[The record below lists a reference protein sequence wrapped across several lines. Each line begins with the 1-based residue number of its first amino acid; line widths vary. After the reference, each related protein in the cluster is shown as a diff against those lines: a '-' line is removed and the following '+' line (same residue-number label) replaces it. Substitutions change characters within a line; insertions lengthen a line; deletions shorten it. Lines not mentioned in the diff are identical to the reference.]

1 MKFTTFK
8 KVKGE
13 NRLTLKHVTP
23 DAIISGMKAN
33 TQDNTVKEY
42 REIFLALDKPENWRK
57 YDSLLRV
64 CPVSEYYRTKNGNM
78 MWKSYN
84 GVSVIEIRGTNNAL
98 EIEKAKRQ
106 AAMMPQVFAA
116 FAGADGYSVIALTI
130 ASLPDSQLPKTE
142 SDCLL
147 FATKAYALSVHSI
160 QPSLDFPI
168 SIKAPALDSSF
179 LQSYDPAPYYNPDAL
194 PFVFEQPEEIDIQRL
209 CTTKTNRSP
218 LYDMKPGYESYATFT
233 KVFNAAFSRVLNFG
247 TPLDSNDS
255 DAIIVRVAEECAKV
269 GLPQEETTV
278 RIHHHFHDYDI
289 SDVRLTVKNVY
300 ELNDSSK
307 RYSAFSKHQIVA
319 YRLREFIKRRY
330 DIRYNEVMQM
340 TEFRERQGLRFMYRE
355 LNRRE
360 INNIHHE
367 ALIEGIEPTFCE
379 VNEYVHSTRIPLYN
393 PIVDYLSKLPK
404 WDGTDHIGMLA
415 KRVPTN
421 NPYWHRLFKQWFLS
435 MVAHW
440 MNADE
445 KHANSTVPILIGDQ
459 GYRKSTFCKIIL
471 PPELQAYYSDSID
484 FRSNNEAEHSLKR
497 FLLVNVDEFDQLSER
512 QSAFVKHLF
521 QKQES
526 HKRRMYSETITAQRR
541 YASFIGTTNSESILS
556 DPTGNRRYLCVK
568 VTDVIDTK
576 SHIDY
581 AQLYSQATSLINSG
595 NRYWVD
601 DEDEKLIEETNSG
614 FVVETPLE
622 QLFLSA
628 FDIGVTESEGA
639 EWMRPT
645 EIMTI
650 LQALPIFNKRTDC
663 NLYKLGK
670 TLTKLKVAKRSSKKG
685 TEYLV
690 RRIEMVV

>member
-8 KVKGE
+8 KAKGE
-13 NRLTLKHVTP
+13 NRLTLKHIAP
-23 DAIISGMKAN
+23 DDIISGMKDC
-33 TQDNTVKEY
+33 TPDSTIKEY
-42 REIFLALDKPENWRK
+42 REIFLALDKPENWIK
-57 YDSLLRV
+57 YDSLVRV
-64 CPVSEYYRTKNGNM
+64 CPVTEYCRGKNGNM
-78 MWKSYN
+78 TWKSYN

-116 FAGADGYSVIALTI
+116 FTGADGYSVIALTI
-130 ASLPDSQLPKTE
+130 ASLPDGQLPRTE
-142 SDCLL
+142 KDCLL
-147 FATKAYALSVHSI
+147 FATKAYALSVHTI

-168 SIKAPALDSSF
+168 CIKAPSLDSSF
-179 LQSYDPAPYYNPDAL
+179 LKSYDPAPYYNPEAL
-194 PFVFEQPEEIDIQRL
+194 PFVFEQPKEMDIQRL
-209 CTTKTNRSP
+209 GTTKENRSP

-233 KVFNAAFSRVLNFG
+233 RVFNAAFSRALNFG
-247 TPLDSNDS
+247 SPLDSNDS
-255 DAIIVRVAEECAKV
+255 DAMMVRIAEECTKV

-278 RIHHHFHDYDI
+278 RIHHHFHDYEI
-289 SDVRLTVKNVY
+289 SDVRQTVKNVY
-300 ELNDSSK
+300 EHNDCRK

-319 YRLREFIKRRY
+319 YRLREFIERRY

-379 VNEYVHSTRIPLYN
+379 INEYVHSTRIPLYN

-404 WDGTDHIGMLA
+404 WDGTDHIRMLA
-415 KRVPTN
+415 ERVPTD

-484 FRSNNEAEHSLKR
+484 FRSNVEAEHSLMR
-497 FLLVNVDEFDQLSER
+497 FLLVNVDEFDQLSDK

-526 HKRRMYSETITAQRR
+526 HRRRMYSETITAQRR
-541 YASFIGTTNSESILS
+541 YASFIGTTNSESILN

-568 VTDVIDTK
+568 VTDMIDAK

-581 AQLYSQATSLINSG
+581 AQLYSQAAFLINSG
-595 NRYWVD
+595 ERYWVN
-601 DEDEKLIEETNSG
+601 DEDERMIEETNSR
-614 FVVETPLE
+614 FTVETPLE

-628 FDIGVTESEGA
+628 FDIVTAETEDA

-650 LQALPIFNKRTDC
+650 LQSLPIFNRKTDC

-670 TLTKLKVAKRSSKKG
+670 TLTKLKIAKRSCKRG

-690 RRIEMVV
+690 KRI

>member
-8 KVKGE
+8 KAKGE
-13 NRLTLKHVTP
+13 NRLTLKHIAP
-23 DAIISGMKAN
+23 DDIISGMKDC
-33 TQDNTVKEY
+33 TPDTTIKEY
-42 REIFLALDKPENWRK
+42 REIFLALDKPENWIK
-57 YDSLLRV
+57 YDSLVRV
-64 CPVSEYYRTKNGNM
+64 CPVSEYCRGKNGNM
-78 MWKSYN
+78 TWKSYN

-98 EIEKAKRQ
+98 EIEKAKKQ
-106 AAMMPQVFAA
+106 AAMLPQVFAA
-116 FAGADGYSVIALTI
+116 FTGTDGYSVIALTI
-130 ASLPDSQLPKTE
+130 ASLPDGQLPRTE
-142 SDCLL
+142 KDSLL
-147 FATKAYALSVHSI
+147 FATKAYALSVHTI

-168 SIKAPALDSSF
+168 CIKTPSLDSYF
-179 LQSYDPAPYYNPDAL
+179 LKSYDPAPYYNPEAL
-194 PFVFEQPEEIDIQRL
+194 PFVFEQPEEMDIQRL
-209 CTTKTNRSP
+209 GTTKENRSP

-233 KVFNAAFSRVLNFG
+233 RVFNAAFSRALNFG
-247 TPLDSNDS
+247 SPLDSNDS
-255 DAIIVRVAEECAKV
+255 DAMMVRIAEECAKV

-278 RIHHHFHDYDI
+278 RIHHHFHDYEI

-300 ELNDSSK
+300 EHNDCRK

-319 YRLREFIKRRY
+319 YRLREFIERRY

-379 VNEYVHSTRIPLYN
+379 INEYVHSTRIPLYN

-404 WDGTDHIGMLA
+404 WDGTDHIRMLA
-415 KRVPTN
+415 ERVPTD

-484 FRSNNEAEHSLKR
+484 FRSNVEAEHSLMR
-497 FLLVNVDEFDQLSER
+497 FLLVNVDEFDQLSDK

-526 HKRRMYSETITAQRR
+526 HRRRMYSETITAQRR
-541 YASFIGTTNSESILS
+541 YASFIGTTNSESILN

-568 VTDVIDTK
+568 VTDMIDAK

-581 AQLYSQATSLINSG
+581 AQLYSQAAFLINSG
-595 NRYWVD
+595 ERFWVD
-601 DEDEKLIEETNSG
+601 DEDERLIEETNSR
-614 FVVETPLE
+614 FTVETPLE

-628 FDIGVTESEGA
+628 FDIVTAETEDA

-650 LQALPIFNKRTDC
+650 LQSLPIFNRKTDC

-670 TLTKLKVAKRSSKKG
+670 TLTKLKIAKRSCKRG

-690 RRIEMVV
+690 KRI

>member
-1 MKFTTFK
+1 MEFTTFK
-8 KVKGE
+8 KAKGE
-13 NRLTLKHVTP
+13 NRLTLKHIAP
-23 DAIISGMKAN
+23 DDIISGMKDC
-33 TQDNTVKEY
+33 TPDSTIKEY
-42 REIFLALDKPENWRK
+42 REIFLALDKPENWIK
-57 YDSLLRV
+57 YDSLVRV
-64 CPVSEYYRTKNGNM
+64 CPVSEYCRGKNGNM
-78 MWKSYN
+78 TWKSYN
-84 GVSVIEIRGTNNAL
+84 GISVIEIRGTNNAL

-106 AAMMPQVFAA
+106 AAMLPQVFAA
-116 FAGADGYSVIALTI
+116 FTGADGYSVIALTI
-130 ASLPDSQLPKTE
+130 ASLPDGQLPRTE
-142 SDCLL
+142 KDCLL
-147 FATKAYALSVHSI
+147 FATKAYALSVHTI

-168 SIKAPALDSSF
+168 CIKAPSLDSSF
-179 LQSYDPAPYYNPDAL
+179 LKSYDPAPYYNPEAL
-194 PFVFEQPEEIDIQRL
+194 PFVFEQPEEMDIQRL
-209 CTTKTNRSP
+209 GTTKENRSP

-233 KVFNAAFSRVLNFG
+233 RVFNAAFSRALNFG
-247 TPLDSNDS
+247 SPLDCNDS
-255 DAIIVRVAEECAKV
+255 DAMMVRIAEECAKV

-278 RIHHHFHDYDI
+278 RIHHHFHDYEI
-289 SDVRLTVKNVY
+289 SDVRQTVKNVY
-300 ELNDSSK
+300 EHNDCRK

-319 YRLREFIKRRY
+319 YRLREFIERRY

-379 VNEYVHSTRIPLYN
+379 INEYVHSTRIPLYN

-404 WDGTDHIGMLA
+404 WDGTDHIRMLA
-415 KRVPTN
+415 ERVPTD

-484 FRSNNEAEHSLKR
+484 FRSNVEAEHSLMR
-497 FLLVNVDEFDQLSER
+497 FLLVNVDEFDQLSDK

-526 HKRRMYSETITAQRR
+526 HRRRMYSETITAQRR
-541 YASFIGTTNSESILS
+541 YASFIGTTNSESILN

-568 VTDVIDTK
+568 VTDMIDAK

-581 AQLYSQATSLINSG
+581 AQLYSQAAFLINSG
-595 NRYWVD
+595 ERYWVD
-601 DEDEKLIEETNSG
+601 DEDERLIEETNSR
-614 FVVETPLE
+614 FTVETPLE
-622 QLFLSA
+622 QLFLYA
-628 FDIGVTESEGA
+628 FDIVTAETEDA

-650 LQALPIFNKRTDC
+650 LQSLPIFNRKTDC

-670 TLTKLKVAKRSSKKG
+670 TLTKLKIAKRSCKRG

-690 RRIEMVV
+690 KRI

>member
-8 KVKGE
+8 KAKGE
-13 NRLTLKHVTP
+13 NRLTLKHIAPDDIISCMKDCTP
-23 DAIISGMKAN
+23 DTNI
-33 TQDNTVKEY
+33 KEY
-42 REIFLALDKPENWRK
+42 REIFLALDKPENWIK
-57 YDSLLRV
+57 YDSLVRV
-64 CPVSEYYRTKNGNM
+64 CPVSEYCRGKNGNM
-78 MWKSYN
+78 TWKSYN

-106 AAMMPQVFAA
+106 AAMLPQVFAA
-116 FAGADGYSVIALTI
+116 FTGADGYSVIALTI
-130 ASLPDSQLPKTE
+130 ASLPDGQLPRTE
-142 SDCLL
+142 KDCLL
-147 FATKAYALSVHSI
+147 FATKAYALSVHTI

-168 SIKAPALDSSF
+168 CIKAPSLDSSF
-179 LQSYDPAPYYNPDAL
+179 LKSYDPAPYYNPEAL
-194 PFVFEQPEEIDIQRL
+194 PFVFEQPKEMDIQRL
-209 CTTKTNRSP
+209 GTTKENRSP

-233 KVFNAAFSRVLNFG
+233 RVFNAAFSRALNFSS
-247 TPLDSNDS
+247 PLDSNDS
-255 DAIIVRVAEECAKV
+255 DAMMVRIAEECAKV

-278 RIHHHFHDYDI
+278 RIHHHFHDYEI

-300 ELNDSSK
+300 EHNDCRK

-319 YRLREFIKRRY
+319 YRLREFIERRY

-379 VNEYVHSTRIPLYN
+379 INEYVHSTRIPLYN

-404 WDGTDHIGMLA
+404 WDGTDHIRMLA
-415 KRVPTN
+415 ERVPTD

-484 FRSNNEAEHSLKR
+484 FRSNAEAEHSLMR
-497 FLLVNVDEFDQLSER
+497 FLLVNVDEFDQLSDK

-526 HKRRMYSETITAQRR
+526 HRRRMYSETITAQRR
-541 YASFIGTTNSESILS
+541 YASFIGTTNSESILN

-568 VTDVIDTK
+568 VTDMIDAK

-581 AQLYSQATSLINSG
+581 AQLYSQAAFLINSG
-595 NRYWVD
+595 ERYWVN
-601 DEDEKLIEETNSG
+601 DEDERMIEETNSR
-614 FVVETPLE
+614 FTVETPLE

-628 FDIGVTESEGA
+628 FDIVTAETEDA

-650 LQALPIFNKRTDC
+650 LQSLPIFNRKTDC

-670 TLTKLKVAKRSSKKG
+670 TLTKLKIAKRSCKRG

-690 RRIEMVV
+690 KRI

>member
-8 KVKGE
+8 KAKGE
-13 NRLTLKHVTP
+13 NRLTLKHIAP
-23 DAIISGMKAN
+23 DDIISGMKDC
-33 TQDNTVKEY
+33 TPDSTIKEY
-42 REIFLALDKPENWRK
+42 REIFLALDKPENWIK
-57 YDSLLRV
+57 YDSLVRV
-64 CPVSEYYRTKNGNM
+64 CPVSEYCRGKNGNM
-78 MWKSYN
+78 TWKSYN

-106 AAMMPQVFAA
+106 AGMLPQVFAA
-116 FAGADGYSVIALTI
+116 FTGADGYSVIALTI
-130 ASLPDSQLPKTE
+130 ASLPDGQLPRTE
-142 SDCLL
+142 KDCLL
-147 FATKAYALSVHSI
+147 FATKAYALSVHTI

-168 SIKAPALDSSF
+168 CIKAPSLDSSF
-179 LQSYDPAPYYNPDAL
+179 LKSYDPAPYYNPEAL
-194 PFVFEQPEEIDIQRL
+194 PFVFEQPEEMDIQRL
-209 CTTKTNRSP
+209 GTTKENRSP

-233 KVFNAAFSRVLNFG
+233 RVFNAAFSRALNFSS
-247 TPLDSNDS
+247 PLDSNDS
-255 DAIIVRVAEECAKV
+255 DAMMVRIAEECAKV

-278 RIHHHFHDYDI
+278 RIHHHFHDYEI

-300 ELNDSSK
+300 EHNDCRR

-319 YRLREFIKRRY
+319 YRLREFIERRY

-379 VNEYVHSTRIPLYN
+379 INEYVHSTRIPLYN

-404 WDGTDHIGMLA
+404 WDGTDHIRMLA
-415 KRVPTN
+415 ERVPTD

-484 FRSNNEAEHSLKR
+484 FRSNVEAEHSLMR
-497 FLLVNVDEFDQLSER
+497 FLLVNVDEFDQLSDK

-526 HKRRMYSETITAQRR
+526 HRRRMYSETITAQRR
-541 YASFIGTTNSESILS
+541 YASFIGTTNSESILN

-568 VTDVIDTK
+568 VTDMIDAK

-581 AQLYSQATSLINSG
+581 AQLYSQAAFLINSG
-595 NRYWVD
+595 ERYWVD
-601 DEDEKLIEETNSG
+601 DEDERLIEETNSR
-614 FVVETPLE
+614 FTVETPLE
-622 QLFLSA
+622 QLFLYA
-628 FDIGVTESEGA
+628 FDIVTAETEDA

-650 LQALPIFNKRTDC
+650 LQYLPIFNRKTDC

-670 TLTKLKVAKRSSKKG
+670 TLTKLKIAKRSCKRG

-690 RRIEMVV
+690 KRI

>member
-1 MKFTTFK
+1 M
-8 KVKGE
+8 
-13 NRLTLKHVTP
+13 
-23 DAIISGMKAN
+23 
-33 TQDNTVKEY
+33 
-42 REIFLALDKPENWRK
+42 
-57 YDSLLRV
+57 
-64 CPVSEYYRTKNGNM
+64 
-78 MWKSYN
+78 
-84 GVSVIEIRGTNNAL
+84 
-98 EIEKAKRQ
+98 
-106 AAMMPQVFAA
+106 
-116 FAGADGYSVIALTI
+116 
-130 ASLPDSQLPKTE
+130 
-142 SDCLL
+142 
-147 FATKAYALSVHSI
+147 
-160 QPSLDFPI
+160 
-168 SIKAPALDSSF
+168 
-179 LQSYDPAPYYNPDAL
+179 
-194 PFVFEQPEEIDIQRL
+194 
-209 CTTKTNRSP
+209 
-218 LYDMKPGYESYATFT
+218 
-233 KVFNAAFSRVLNFG
+233 
-247 TPLDSNDS
+247 
-255 DAIIVRVAEECAKV
+255 VRIAEECAKV

-278 RIHHHFHDYDI
+278 RIHHHFHDYEI

-300 ELNDSSK
+300 EHNDCRR

-319 YRLREFIKRRY
+319 YRLREFIERRY

-379 VNEYVHSTRIPLYN
+379 INEYVHSTRIPLYN

-404 WDGTDHIGMLA
+404 WDGTDHIRMLA
-415 KRVPTN
+415 ERVPTD

-459 GYRKSTFCKIIL
+459 GCRKSIFCKIIL

-484 FRSNNEAEHSLKR
+484 FRSNVEAEHSLMR
-497 FLLVNVDEFDQLSER
+497 FLLVNVDEFDQLSDK

-526 HKRRMYSETITAQRR
+526 HRRRMYSETITAQRR
-541 YASFIGTTNSESILS
+541 YASFIGTTNSESILN

-568 VTDVIDTK
+568 VTDMIDAK

-581 AQLYSQATSLINSG
+581 AQLYSQAAFLINSG
-595 NRYWVD
+595 ERYWVD
-601 DEDEKLIEETNSG
+601 DEDERLIEETNSR
-614 FVVETPLE
+614 FAVETPLE
-622 QLFLSA
+622 QLFLST
-628 FDIGVTESEGA
+628 FDIVTAETEDA

-650 LQALPIFNKRTDC
+650 LQSLPIFNRKTDC

-670 TLTKLKVAKRSSKKG
+670 TLTKLKIAKRSCKRG

-690 RRIEMVV
+690 KRI

>member
-8 KVKGE
+8 KAKGE
-13 NRLTLKHVTP
+13 NRLTLKHIAP
-23 DAIISGMKAN
+23 DDIISGMKDC
-33 TQDNTVKEY
+33 TPDSTIKEY
-42 REIFLALDKPENWRK
+42 REIFLALDKPENWIK
-57 YDSLLRV
+57 YDSLVRV
-64 CPVSEYYRTKNGNM
+64 CPVSEYCRGKNGNM
-78 MWKSYN
+78 TWKSYN

-106 AAMMPQVFAA
+106 AAMLPQVFAA
-116 FAGADGYSVIALTI
+116 FTGADGYSVIALTI
-130 ASLPDSQLPKTE
+130 ASLPDGQLPRTE
-142 SDCLL
+142 MDCLL
-147 FATKAYALSVHSI
+147 FATKAYALSVHTI
-160 QPSLDFPI
+160 QPSLDFHI
-168 SIKAPALDSSF
+168 CIKAPSLDSSF
-179 LQSYDPAPYYNPDAL
+179 LKSYDPAPYYNPEAL
-194 PFVFEQPEEIDIQRL
+194 PFVFEQPEEMDIQRL
-209 CTTKTNRSP
+209 GTTKENRSP

-233 KVFNAAFSRVLNFG
+233 RVFNAAFSRALNFSS
-247 TPLDSNDS
+247 PLDSNDS
-255 DAIIVRVAEECAKV
+255 DAMIVRIAEECAKV

-278 RIHHHFHDYDI
+278 RIHHHFHDYEI

-300 ELNDSSK
+300 EHNDCRK

-319 YRLREFIKRRY
+319 YRLREFIERRY

-340 TEFRERQGLRFMYRE
+340 TEFRERQGLRFMYRD

-379 VNEYVHSTRIPLYN
+379 INEYVHSTRIPLYN

-404 WDGTDHIGMLA
+404 WDGTDHIRMLA
-415 KRVPTN
+415 ERVPTD

-484 FRSNNEAEHSLKR
+484 FRSNVEAEHSLMR
-497 FLLVNVDEFDQLSER
+497 FLLVNVDEFDQLSDK

-526 HKRRMYSETITAQRR
+526 HRRRMYSETITAQRR
-541 YASFIGTTNSESILS
+541 YASFIGTTNSESILN

-568 VTDVIDTK
+568 VTDMIDAK

-581 AQLYSQATSLINSG
+581 AQLYSQAAFLINSG
-595 NRYWVD
+595 ERYWVD
-601 DEDEKLIEETNSG
+601 DEDERLIEETNSR
-614 FVVETPLE
+614 FTVETPLE

-628 FDIGVTESEGA
+628 FDIVTAETEDA

-650 LQALPIFNKRTDC
+650 LQSFPIFNRKTDC

-670 TLTKLKVAKRSSKKG
+670 TLTKLKIAKRSCKRG

-690 RRIEMVV
+690 KRI

>member
-8 KVKGE
+8 KAKGE
-13 NRLTLKHVTP
+13 NRLTLKHIAP
-23 DAIISGMKAN
+23 DDIISGMKDC
-33 TQDNTVKEY
+33 TPDTTIKEY
-42 REIFLALDKPENWRK
+42 REIFLALDKPENWIK
-57 YDSLLRV
+57 YDSLVRV
-64 CPVSEYYRTKNGNM
+64 CPVSEYCRGKNGNM
-78 MWKSYN
+78 TWKSYN

-106 AAMMPQVFAA
+106 AAMLPQVFAA
-116 FAGADGYSVIALTI
+116 FTGADGYSVIALTI
-130 ASLPDSQLPKTE
+130 ASLPDGQLPRTE
-142 SDCLL
+142 KDCLL
-147 FATKAYALSVHSI
+147 FATKAYALSVHTI

-168 SIKAPALDSSF
+168 CIKAPSLDSSF
-179 LQSYDPAPYYNPDAL
+179 LKSYDPAPYYNPEAL
-194 PFVFEQPEEIDIQRL
+194 PFVFEQPKEMDIQRL
-209 CTTKTNRSP
+209 GTTKENRSP
-218 LYDMKPGYESYATFT
+218 LYDMKPGYDSYATFT
-233 KVFNAAFSRVLNFG
+233 RVFNAAFSRALNFSS
-247 TPLDSNDS
+247 PLDSNDS
-255 DAIIVRVAEECAKV
+255 DAMMVRIAEECAKV

-278 RIHHHFHDYDI
+278 RIHHHFHDYEI

-300 ELNDSSK
+300 EHNDCRK

-319 YRLREFIKRRY
+319 YRLREFIERRY

-379 VNEYVHSTRIPLYN
+379 INEYVHSTRIPLYN

-404 WDGTDHIGMLA
+404 WDGTDHIRMLA
-415 KRVPTN
+415 ERVPTD

-484 FRSNNEAEHSLKR
+484 FRSNVEAEHSLMR
-497 FLLVNVDEFDQLSER
+497 FLLVNVDEFDQLSDK

-526 HKRRMYSETITAQRR
+526 HRRRMYSETITAQRR
-541 YASFIGTTNSESILS
+541 YASFIGTTNSESILN

-568 VTDVIDTK
+568 VTDMIDAK

-581 AQLYSQATSLINSG
+581 AQLYSQAAFLINSG
-595 NRYWVD
+595 ERFWVD
-601 DEDEKLIEETNSG
+601 DEDERLIEETNSR
-614 FVVETPLE
+614 FTVETPLE
-622 QLFLSA
+622 QLFLYA
-628 FDIGVTESEGA
+628 FDIVTAETEDA

-650 LQALPIFNKRTDC
+650 LQSLPIFNRKTDC

-670 TLTKLKVAKRSSKKG
+670 TLTKLKIAKRSCKRG

-690 RRIEMVV
+690 KRI

>member
-8 KVKGE
+8 KAKGE
-13 NRLTLKHVTP
+13 NRLTLKHIAP
-23 DAIISGMKAN
+23 DDIISGMKDC
-33 TQDNTVKEY
+33 TPDSTIKEY
-42 REIFLALDKPENWRK
+42 REIFLALDKPENWIK
-57 YDSLLRV
+57 YDSLVRV
-64 CPVSEYYRTKNGNM
+64 CPVSEYCRGKNSNM
-78 MWKSYN
+78 TWKSYN

-106 AAMMPQVFAA
+106 AAMLPQVFAA
-116 FAGADGYSVIALTI
+116 FTGADGYSVIALTI
-130 ASLPDSQLPKTE
+130 ASLPDGQLPRTE
-142 SDCLL
+142 KDCLL
-147 FATKAYALSVHSI
+147 FATKAYALSVHTI

-168 SIKAPALDSSF
+168 CIKAPSLDSFF
-179 LQSYDPAPYYNPDAL
+179 LKSYDPAPYYNPQAL
-194 PFVFEQPEEIDIQRL
+194 PFVFEQPEEMDIQRL
-209 CTTKTNRSP
+209 GTTKENRSP

-233 KVFNAAFSRVLNFG
+233 RVFNAAFSRALNFSS
-247 TPLDSNDS
+247 PLDSNDS
-255 DAIIVRVAEECAKV
+255 DAMMVRIAEECAKV

-278 RIHHHFHDYDI
+278 RIHHHFHDYEI
-289 SDVRLTVKNVY
+289 SDVRQTVKNVY
-300 ELNDSSK
+300 EHNDCRK

-319 YRLREFIKRRY
+319 YRLREFIERRY

-379 VNEYVHSTRIPLYN
+379 INEYVHSTRIPLYN

-404 WDGTDHIGMLA
+404 WDGTDHIRMLA
-415 KRVPTN
+415 ERVPTD

-484 FRSNNEAEHSLKR
+484 FRSNAEAEHSLMR
-497 FLLVNVDEFDQLSER
+497 FLLVNVDEFDQLSDK

-526 HKRRMYSETITAQRR
+526 HRRRMYSETITAQRR
-541 YASFIGTTNSESILS
+541 YASFIGTTNSESILN

-568 VTDVIDTK
+568 VTDMIDAK

-581 AQLYSQATSLINSG
+581 AQLYSQAAFLINCG
-595 NRYWVD
+595 ERYWVN
-601 DEDEKLIEETNSG
+601 DEDERLIEETNSR
-614 FVVETPLE
+614 FAVETPLE

-628 FDIGVTESEGA
+628 FDIVTTETEDA

-650 LQALPIFNKRTDC
+650 LQSLPIFNRKTDC

-670 TLTKLKVAKRSSKKG
+670 TLTKLKIAKRSCKRG

-690 RRIEMVV
+690 KRI

>member
-8 KVKGE
+8 KAKGE
-13 NRLTLKHVTP
+13 NRLTLKHIAP
-23 DAIISGMKAN
+23 DDIISGMKDC
-33 TQDNTVKEY
+33 TPDSTIKEY
-42 REIFLALDKPENWRK
+42 REIFLALDKPENWIK
-57 YDSLLRV
+57 YDSLVRV
-64 CPVSEYYRTKNGNM
+64 CPVSEYCRGKNGNM
-78 MWKSYN
+78 TWKSYN

-106 AAMMPQVFAA
+106 AAMLPQVFAA
-116 FAGADGYSVIALTI
+116 FTGADGYSVIALTI
-130 ASLPDSQLPKTE
+130 ASLPDGQLPRTE
-142 SDCLL
+142 MDCLL
-147 FATKAYALSVHSI
+147 FATKAYALSVHTI

-168 SIKAPALDSSF
+168 CIKAPSLDSSF
-179 LQSYDPAPYYNPDAL
+179 LKSYDPAPYYNPEAL
-194 PFVFEQPEEIDIQRL
+194 PFVFEQPEEMDIQRL
-209 CTTKTNRSP
+209 GTTKENRSP

-233 KVFNAAFSRVLNFG
+233 RVFNAAFSRALNFSS
-247 TPLDSNDS
+247 PLDSNDS
-255 DAIIVRVAEECAKV
+255 DAMIVRIAEECAKV

-278 RIHHHFHDYDI
+278 RIHHHFHDYEI

-300 ELNDSSK
+300 EHNDCRK

-319 YRLREFIKRRY
+319 YRLREFIERRY

-340 TEFRERQGLRFMYRE
+340 TEFRERQGLRFMYRD

-379 VNEYVHSTRIPLYN
+379 INEYVHSTRIPLYN

-404 WDGTDHIGMLA
+404 WDGTDHIRMLA
-415 KRVPTN
+415 ERVPTD

-484 FRSNNEAEHSLKR
+484 FRSNVEAEHSLMR
-497 FLLVNVDEFDQLSER
+497 FLLVNVDEFDQLSDK

-526 HKRRMYSETITAQRR
+526 HRRRMYSETITAQRR
-541 YASFIGTTNSESILS
+541 YASFIGTTNSESILN

-568 VTDVIDTK
+568 VTDMIDAK

-581 AQLYSQATSLINSG
+581 AQLYSQAAFLINSG
-595 NRYWVD
+595 ERYWVD
-601 DEDEKLIEETNSG
+601 DEDERLIEETNSR
-614 FVVETPLE
+614 FTVETPLE
-622 QLFLSA
+622 QLFLYA
-628 FDIGVTESEGA
+628 FDIVTAETEDA

-650 LQALPIFNKRTDC
+650 LQSLPIFNRKTDC

-670 TLTKLKVAKRSSKKG
+670 TLTKLKIAKRSCKRG

-690 RRIEMVV
+690 KRI

>member
-8 KVKGE
+8 KNKGE
-13 NRLTLKHVTP
+13 NRLTLKHIAPDDIISCMKDCTP
-23 DAIISGMKAN
+23 DTTI
-33 TQDNTVKEY
+33 KEY
-42 REIFLALDKPENWRK
+42 REIFLALDKPENWIK
-57 YDSLLRV
+57 YDSLVRV
-64 CPVSEYYRTKNGNM
+64 CPVSEYCRGKNGNM
-78 MWKSYN
+78 TWKSYN

-106 AAMMPQVFAA
+106 AAMLPQVFAA
-116 FAGADGYSVIALTI
+116 FTGADGYSVIALTI
-130 ASLPDSQLPKTE
+130 ASLPDGQLPRTE
-142 SDCLL
+142 KDCLL
-147 FATKAYALSVHSI
+147 FATKAYALSVHTI

-168 SIKAPALDSSF
+168 CIKAPSLDSSF
-179 LQSYDPAPYYNPDAL
+179 LKSYDPAPYYNPEAL
-194 PFVFEQPEEIDIQRL
+194 PFVFEQPKEMDIQRL
-209 CTTKTNRSP
+209 GTTKENRSP

-233 KVFNAAFSRVLNFG
+233 RVFNAAFSRALNFSS
-247 TPLDSNDS
+247 PLDSNDS
-255 DAIIVRVAEECAKV
+255 DAMIVRIAEECAKV

-278 RIHHHFHDYDI
+278 RIHHHFHDYEI

-300 ELNDSSK
+300 EHNDCRK

-319 YRLREFIKRRY
+319 YRLREFIERRY

-379 VNEYVHSTRIPLYN
+379 INEYVHSTRIPLYN

-404 WDGTDHIGMLA
+404 WDGTDHIRMLA
-415 KRVPTN
+415 ERVPTD

-484 FRSNNEAEHSLKR
+484 IRSNAEAEHSLMR
-497 FLLVNVDEFDQLSER
+497 FLLVNVDEFDQLSDK

-526 HKRRMYSETITAQRR
+526 HRRRMYSETITAQRR
-541 YASFIGTTNSESILS
+541 YTSFIGTTNSESILN

-568 VTDVIDTK
+568 VTDMIDAK

-581 AQLYSQATSLINSG
+581 AQLYSQAAFLINSG
-595 NRYWVD
+595 ERYWVD
-601 DEDEKLIEETNSG
+601 DEDERLIEETNSR
-614 FVVETPLE
+614 FTVETPLE

-628 FDIGVTESEGA
+628 FDIVTAETEDA

-650 LQALPIFNKRTDC
+650 LQFLPIFNRKTDC

-670 TLTKLKVAKRSSKKG
+670 TLTKLKIAKRSCKRG

-690 RRIEMVV
+690 KRI

>member
-8 KVKGE
+8 KAKGE
-13 NRLTLKHVTP
+13 NRLTLKHIAP
-23 DAIISGMKAN
+23 DDIISGMKDC
-33 TQDNTVKEY
+33 TPDSTIKEY
-42 REIFLALDKPENWRK
+42 REIFLALDKPENWIK
-57 YDSLLRV
+57 YDSLVRV
-64 CPVSEYYRTKNGNM
+64 CPVSEYCRGKNGNM
-78 MWKSYN
+78 TWKSYN

-106 AAMMPQVFAA
+106 AAMLPQVFAA
-116 FAGADGYSVIALTI
+116 FTGADGYSVIALTI
-130 ASLPDSQLPKTE
+130 ASLPDGQLPRTE
-142 SDCLL
+142 KDCLL
-147 FATKAYALSVHSI
+147 FATKAYALSVHTI
-160 QPSLDFPI
+160 QPSLDFHI
-168 SIKAPALDSSF
+168 CIKAPSLDSSF
-179 LQSYDPAPYYNPDAL
+179 LKSYDPAPYYNPEAL
-194 PFVFEQPEEIDIQRL
+194 PFVFEQPEEMDIQRL
-209 CTTKTNRSP
+209 GTTKENRSP

-233 KVFNAAFSRVLNFG
+233 RVFNAAFSRALNFSS
-247 TPLDSNDS
+247 PLDSNDS
-255 DAIIVRVAEECAKV
+255 DAMIVRIAEECAKV

-278 RIHHHFHDYDI
+278 RIHHHFHDYEI

-300 ELNDSSK
+300 EHNDCRK

-319 YRLREFIKRRY
+319 YRLREFIERRY

-340 TEFRERQGLRFMYRE
+340 TEFRERQGLHFMYRE

-379 VNEYVHSTRIPLYN
+379 INEYVHSTRIPLYN

-404 WDGTDHIGMLA
+404 WDGTDHIRMLA
-415 KRVPTN
+415 ERVPTD

-484 FRSNNEAEHSLKR
+484 FRSNVEAEHSLMR
-497 FLLVNVDEFDQLSER
+497 FLLVNVDEFDQLSDK

-526 HKRRMYSETITAQRR
+526 HRRRMYSETITAQRR
-541 YASFIGTTNSESILS
+541 YASFIGTTNSESILN

-568 VTDVIDTK
+568 VTDMIDAK

-581 AQLYSQATSLINSG
+581 AQLYSQAAFLINSG
-595 NRYWVD
+595 ERYWVD
-601 DEDEKLIEETNSG
+601 DEDERLIEETNSR
-614 FVVETPLE
+614 FTVETPLE
-622 QLFLSA
+622 QFFLSA
-628 FDIGVTESEGA
+628 FDIVTAETEDA

-650 LQALPIFNKRTDC
+650 LQSLPIFNRKTDC

-670 TLTKLKVAKRSSKKG
+670 TLTKLKIAKRSCKRG

-690 RRIEMVV
+690 KRI

>member
-8 KVKGE
+8 KAKGE
-13 NRLTLKHVTP
+13 NRLTLKHIAP
-23 DAIISGMKAN
+23 DDIISGMKDC
-33 TQDNTVKEY
+33 TPDTTIKEY
-42 REIFLALDKPENWRK
+42 REIFLALDKPENWIK
-57 YDSLLRV
+57 YDSLVRV
-64 CPVSEYYRTKNGNM
+64 CPVSEYCRGKNGNM
-78 MWKSYN
+78 TWKSYN

-106 AAMMPQVFAA
+106 AAMLPQVFAA
-116 FAGADGYSVIALTI
+116 FTGADGYSVIALTI
-130 ASLPDSQLPKTE
+130 ASLPDGQLPRTE
-142 SDCLL
+142 KDCLL
-147 FATKAYALSVHSI
+147 FATKAYALSVHTI
-160 QPSLDFPI
+160 QPSLDFHI
-168 SIKAPALDSSF
+168 CIKAPSLDSAF
-179 LQSYDPAPYYNPDAL
+179 LKSYDPAPYYNPEAL
-194 PFVFEQPEEIDIQRL
+194 PFVFEQPEEMDIQRL
-209 CTTKTNRSP
+209 GTTKENRSP

-233 KVFNAAFSRVLNFG
+233 RVFNAAFSRALNFSS
-247 TPLDSNDS
+247 PLDSNDS
-255 DAIIVRVAEECAKV
+255 DAMMVRIAEECAKV

-278 RIHHHFHDYDI
+278 RIHHHFHDYEI

-300 ELNDSSK
+300 EHNDCRK

-319 YRLREFIKRRY
+319 YRLREFIERRY

-379 VNEYVHSTRIPLYN
+379 INEYVHSTRIPLYN

-404 WDGTDHIGMLA
+404 WDGTDHIRMLA
-415 KRVPTN
+415 ERVPTD

-484 FRSNNEAEHSLKR
+484 FRSNAEAEHSLMR
-497 FLLVNVDEFDQLSER
+497 FLLVNVDEFDQLSDK

-526 HKRRMYSETITAQRR
+526 HRRRMYSETITAQRR
-541 YASFIGTTNSESILS
+541 YASFIGTTNSESILN

-568 VTDVIDTK
+568 VTDMIDAK

-581 AQLYSQATSLINSG
+581 AQLYSQAEFLINSG
-595 NRYWVD
+595 ERYWVD
-601 DEDEKLIEETNSG
+601 DEDERLIEETNSR
-614 FVVETPLE
+614 FTVETPLE
-622 QLFLSA
+622 QLFLYA
-628 FDIGVTESEGA
+628 FDIVTAETEDA

-650 LQALPIFNKRTDC
+650 LQSLPIFNRKTDC

-670 TLTKLKVAKRSSKKG
+670 TLTKLKIAKRSCKRG

-690 RRIEMVV
+690 KRI

>member
-8 KVKGE
+8 KAKGE
-13 NRLTLKHVTP
+13 NRLTLKHIAP
-23 DAIISGMKAN
+23 DDIISGMKDC
-33 TQDNTVKEY
+33 TPDTTIKEY
-42 REIFLALDKPENWRK
+42 REIFLALDKPENWIK
-57 YDSLLRV
+57 YDSLVRV
-64 CPVSEYYRTKNGNM
+64 CPVSEYCRGKNGIM
-78 MWKSYN
+78 TWKSYN

-106 AAMMPQVFAA
+106 AGMLPQVFAA
-116 FAGADGYSVIALTI
+116 FTGADGYSVIALTI
-130 ASLPDSQLPKTE
+130 ASLPDGQLPRTE
-142 SDCLL
+142 KDCLL
-147 FATKAYALSVHSI
+147 FATKAYALSVHTI

-168 SIKAPALDSSF
+168 CIKAPSLDSSF
-179 LQSYDPAPYYNPDAL
+179 LKSYDPAPYYNPQAL
-194 PFVFEQPEEIDIQRL
+194 PFVFEQPEEMDIQRL
-209 CTTKTNRSP
+209 GTTKENRSP

-233 KVFNAAFSRVLNFG
+233 RVFNAAFSRALNFSS
-247 TPLDSNDS
+247 PLDSNDS
-255 DAIIVRVAEECAKV
+255 DAMMVRIAEECAKV

-278 RIHHHFHDYDI
+278 RIHHHFHDYEI

-300 ELNDSSK
+300 EHNDCRK

-319 YRLREFIKRRY
+319 YRLREFIERRY

-340 TEFRERQGLRFMYRE
+340 TEFRERQGLHFMYRE

-379 VNEYVHSTRIPLYN
+379 INEYIHSTRIPLYN

-404 WDGTDHIGMLA
+404 WDGTDHIRMLA
-415 KRVPTN
+415 ERVPTD

-484 FRSNNEAEHSLKR
+484 FRSNVEAEHSLMR
-497 FLLVNVDEFDQLSER
+497 FLLVNVDEFDQLSDK

-526 HKRRMYSETITAQRR
+526 HRRRMYSETITAQRR
-541 YASFIGTTNSESILS
+541 YTSFIGTTNSESILN

-568 VTDVIDTK
+568 VTDMIDAK

-581 AQLYSQATSLINSG
+581 AQLYSQAAFLINSG
-595 NRYWVD
+595 ERDWVD
-601 DEDEKLIEETNSG
+601 DEDERLIEETNSR
-614 FVVETPLE
+614 FTVETPLE

-628 FDIGVTESEGA
+628 FDIVTAETEDA

-645 EIMTI
+645 EIMSI
-650 LQALPIFNKRTDC
+650 LQSLPIFNRKTDC

-670 TLTKLKVAKRSSKKG
+670 TLTKLKIAKRSCKRG

-690 RRIEMVV
+690 KRI

>member
-8 KVKGE
+8 KAKGE
-13 NRLTLKHVTP
+13 NRLTLKHIAP
-23 DAIISGMKAN
+23 DDIISGMKDC
-33 TQDNTVKEY
+33 TPDSTIKEY
-42 REIFLALDKPENWRK
+42 REIFLALDKPENWIK
-57 YDSLLRV
+57 YDSLVRV
-64 CPVSEYYRTKNGNM
+64 CPVSEYCRGKNSNM
-78 MWKSYN
+78 TWKSYN

-106 AAMMPQVFAA
+106 AAMLPQVFAA
-116 FAGADGYSVIALTI
+116 FTGADGYSVIALTI
-130 ASLPDSQLPKTE
+130 ASLPDGQLPRTE
-142 SDCLL
+142 KDCLL
-147 FATKAYALSVHSI
+147 FATKAYALSVHTI

-168 SIKAPALDSSF
+168 CIKAPSLDSSF
-179 LQSYDPAPYYNPDAL
+179 LKSYDPAPYYNPEAL
-194 PFVFEQPEEIDIQRL
+194 PFVFEQPKEMDIQRL
-209 CTTKTNRSP
+209 GTTKENRSP

-233 KVFNAAFSRVLNFG
+233 RVFNAAFSRALNFSS
-247 TPLDSNDS
+247 PLDSNDS
-255 DAIIVRVAEECAKV
+255 DAMMVRIAEECAKV

-278 RIHHHFHDYDI
+278 RIHHHFHDYEI

-300 ELNDSSK
+300 EHNDCRR

-319 YRLREFIKRRY
+319 YRLREFIERRY

-379 VNEYVHSTRIPLYN
+379 INEYVHSTRIPLYN

-404 WDGTDHIGMLA
+404 WDGTDHIRMLA
-415 KRVPTN
+415 ERVPTD

-459 GYRKSTFCKIIL
+459 GCRKSTFCKIIL

-484 FRSNNEAEHSLKR
+484 FRSNVEAEHSLMR
-497 FLLVNVDEFDQLSER
+497 FLLVNVDEFDQLSDK

-526 HKRRMYSETITAQRR
+526 HRRRMYSETITAQRR
-541 YASFIGTTNSESILS
+541 YASFIGTTNSESILN

-568 VTDVIDTK
+568 VTDMIDAK

-581 AQLYSQATSLINSG
+581 AQLYSQAAFLINSG
-595 NRYWVD
+595 ERYWVD
-601 DEDEKLIEETNSG
+601 DEDERLIEETNSR
-614 FVVETPLE
+614 FAVETPLE
-622 QLFLSA
+622 QLFLST
-628 FDIGVTESEGA
+628 FDIVTAETEDA

-650 LQALPIFNKRTDC
+650 LQSLPIFNRKTDC

-670 TLTKLKVAKRSSKKG
+670 TLTKLKIAKRSCKRG

-690 RRIEMVV
+690 KRI

>member
-1 MKFTTFK
+1 MEFTTFK
-8 KVKGE
+8 KAKGE
-13 NRLTLKHVTP
+13 NRLTLKHIAP
-23 DAIISGMKAN
+23 DDIISGMKDC
-33 TQDNTVKEY
+33 TPDSTIKEY
-42 REIFLALDKPENWRK
+42 REIFLALDKPENWIK
-57 YDSLLRV
+57 YDSLVRV
-64 CPVSEYYRTKNGNM
+64 CPVSEYCRGKNGNM
-78 MWKSYN
+78 TWKSYN

-106 AAMMPQVFAA
+106 AAMLPQVFAS
-116 FAGADGYSVIALTI
+116 FTGADGYSVIALTI
-130 ASLPDSQLPKTE
+130 ASLPDGQLPRTE
-142 SDCLL
+142 KDCLL
-147 FATKAYALSVHSI
+147 FATKAYALSVHTI

-168 SIKAPALDSSF
+168 CIKAPSLDSSF
-179 LQSYDPAPYYNPDAL
+179 LKSYDPAPYYNPEAL
-194 PFVFEQPEEIDIQRL
+194 PFVFEQPEEMDIQRL
-209 CTTKTNRSP
+209 GTTKENRSP

-233 KVFNAAFSRVLNFG
+233 RVFNAAFSRALNFG
-247 TPLDSNDS
+247 SPLDCNDS
-255 DAIIVRVAEECAKV
+255 DAMMVRITEECAKV

-278 RIHHHFHDYDI
+278 RIHHHFHDYEI

-300 ELNDSSK
+300 EHNDCRR

-319 YRLREFIKRRY
+319 YRLREFIERRY

-340 TEFRERQGLRFMYRE
+340 TEFRERQGLRFMYRD

-379 VNEYVHSTRIPLYN
+379 INEYVHSTRIPLYN

-404 WDGTDHIGMLA
+404 WDGTDHIRMLA
-415 KRVPTN
+415 ERVPTD

-484 FRSNNEAEHSLKR
+484 FRSNVEAEHSLMR
-497 FLLVNVDEFDQLSER
+497 FLLVNVDEFDQLSDK

-526 HKRRMYSETITAQRR
+526 HRRRMYSETITAQRR
-541 YASFIGTTNSESILS
+541 YASFIGTTNSESILN

-568 VTDVIDTK
+568 VTDMIDAK

-581 AQLYSQATSLINSG
+581 AQLYSQAAFLINSG
-595 NRYWVD
+595 ERYWVD
-601 DEDEKLIEETNSG
+601 DEDERLIEETNSR
-614 FVVETPLE
+614 FTVETPLE
-622 QLFLSA
+622 QLFLYA
-628 FDIGVTESEGA
+628 FDIVTAETEDA

-650 LQALPIFNKRTDC
+650 LQSLPIFNRKTDC

-670 TLTKLKVAKRSSKKG
+670 TLTKLKIAKRSCKRG

-690 RRIEMVV
+690 KRI

>member
-8 KVKGE
+8 KAKGE
-13 NRLTLKHVTP
+13 NRLTLKHIAP
-23 DAIISGMKAN
+23 DDIISGMKDC
-33 TQDNTVKEY
+33 TPDSTIQEY
-42 REIFLALDKPENWRK
+42 REIFLALDKPRNWIK
-57 YDSLLRV
+57 YDSLVRV
-64 CPVSEYYRTKNGNM
+64 CPVSEYCRGKNGNM
-78 MWKSYN
+78 TWKSYN

-106 AAMMPQVFAA
+106 AAMLPQVFAA
-116 FAGADGYSVIALTI
+116 FTGADGYSVIALTI
-130 ASLPDSQLPKTE
+130 ASLPDGQLPRTE
-142 SDCLL
+142 KDCLL
-147 FATKAYALSVHSI
+147 FATKAYALSVHTI
-160 QPSLDFPI
+160 QPSLDFHI
-168 SIKAPALDSSF
+168 CIKAPSLDSSF
-179 LQSYDPAPYYNPDAL
+179 LKSYDPAPYYNPEAL
-194 PFVFEQPEEIDIQRL
+194 PFVFEQPKEMDIQRL
-209 CTTKTNRSP
+209 GTTKENRSP

-233 KVFNAAFSRVLNFG
+233 RVFNAAFSRALNFSS
-247 TPLDSNDS
+247 PLDSNDS
-255 DAIIVRVAEECAKV
+255 DAMMVRIAEECAKV

-278 RIHHHFHDYDI
+278 RIHHHFHDYEI

-300 ELNDSSK
+300 EHNDCRR

-319 YRLREFIKRRY
+319 YRLREFIERRY

-340 TEFRERQGLRFMYRE
+340 TEFRERQGLRFMYRD

-379 VNEYVHSTRIPLYN
+379 INEYVHSTRIPLYN

-404 WDGTDHIGMLA
+404 WDGTDHIRMLA
-415 KRVPTN
+415 ERVPTD

-484 FRSNNEAEHSLKR
+484 FRSNAEAEHSLMR
-497 FLLVNVDEFDQLSER
+497 FLLVNVDEFDQLSDK

-526 HKRRMYSETITAQRR
+526 HRRRMYSETITAQRR
-541 YASFIGTTNSESILS
+541 YASFIGTTNSESILN

-568 VTDVIDTK
+568 VTDMIDAK

-581 AQLYSQATSLINSG
+581 AQLYSQAAFLINSG
-595 NRYWVD
+595 DRYWVN
-601 DEDEKLIEETNSG
+601 DEDERMIEETNSR
-614 FVVETPLE
+614 FTVETPLE
-622 QLFLSA
+622 QLFLYA
-628 FDIGVTESEGA
+628 FDIVTAETEDA

-650 LQALPIFNKRTDC
+650 LQSLPIFNRKTDC

-670 TLTKLKVAKRSSKKG
+670 TLTKLKIAKRSCKRG

-690 RRIEMVV
+690 KRI

>member
-8 KVKGE
+8 KAKGE
-13 NRLTLKHVTP
+13 NRLTLKHIAP
-23 DAIISGMKAN
+23 DDIISGMKDC
-33 TQDNTVKEY
+33 TPDTTIKEY
-42 REIFLALDKPENWRK
+42 REIFLALDKPENWIK
-57 YDSLLRV
+57 YDSLVRV
-64 CPVSEYYRTKNGNM
+64 CPVSEYCRGKNGNM
-78 MWKSYN
+78 TWKSYN

-106 AAMMPQVFAA
+106 AAMLPQVFAA
-116 FAGADGYSVIALTI
+116 FTGADGYSVIALTI
-130 ASLPDSQLPKTE
+130 ASLPDGQLPRTE
-142 SDCLL
+142 KDCLL
-147 FATKAYALSVHSI
+147 FATKAYALSVHTI

-168 SIKAPALDSSF
+168 CIKAPSLDSSF
-179 LQSYDPAPYYNPDAL
+179 LKSYDPAPYYNPEAL
-194 PFVFEQPEEIDIQRL
+194 PFVFEQPKEMDIQRL
-209 CTTKTNRSP
+209 GTTKENRSP

-233 KVFNAAFSRVLNFG
+233 RVFNAAFSRALNFSS
-247 TPLDSNDS
+247 PLDSNDS
-255 DAIIVRVAEECAKV
+255 DAMMVRIAEECAKV

-278 RIHHHFHDYDI
+278 RIHHHFHDYEI
-289 SDVRLTVKNVY
+289 NDVRLTVKNVY
-300 ELNDSSK
+300 EHNDCRR

-319 YRLREFIKRRY
+319 YRLREFIERRY

-379 VNEYVHSTRIPLYN
+379 INEYVHSTRIPLYN

-404 WDGTDHIGMLA
+404 WDGTDHIRMLA
-415 KRVPTN
+415 ERVPTD

-484 FRSNNEAEHSLKR
+484 FRSNVEAEHSLMR
-497 FLLVNVDEFDQLSER
+497 FLLVNVDEFDQLSDK

-526 HKRRMYSETITAQRR
+526 HRRRMYSETITAQRR
-541 YASFIGTTNSESILS
+541 YASFIGTTNSESILN

-568 VTDVIDTK
+568 VTDMIDAK

-581 AQLYSQATSLINSG
+581 AQLYSQAAFLINSG
-595 NRYWVD
+595 ERYWVD
-601 DEDEKLIEETNSG
+601 DEDERLIEENNSR
-614 FVVETPLE
+614 FTVETPLE

-628 FDIGVTESEGA
+628 FDIVTAETEDA

-650 LQALPIFNKRTDC
+650 LQSLPIFNRKTDC

-670 TLTKLKVAKRSSKKG
+670 TLTKLKIAKRSCKRG

-690 RRIEMVV
+690 KRI